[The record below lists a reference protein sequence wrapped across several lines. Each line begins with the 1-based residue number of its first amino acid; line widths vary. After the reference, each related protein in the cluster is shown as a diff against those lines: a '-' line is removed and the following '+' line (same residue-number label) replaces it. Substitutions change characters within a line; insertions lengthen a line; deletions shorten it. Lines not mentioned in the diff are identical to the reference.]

1 MWMVL
6 AIVAGAALAA
16 YGSFVWRH
24 ETQRRKEGRP
34 DKKDQTRLLGC
45 LNELP
50 RLGISPV
57 GQCGGR
63 LFPERHPQA
72 AGVMSRSD

>member
-1 MWMVL
+1 MCMVL

-16 YGSFVWRH
+16 YGFFVWRH

-34 DKKDQTRLLGC
+34 DKKDQTRLLCC

-50 RLGISPV
+50 RPGV
-57 GQCGGR
+57 
-63 LFPERHPQA
+63 PQLA
-72 AGVMSRSD
+72 SAGVGCS